1 MSAPVSAAPAD
12 AIPTVPGSRAAAQR
26 SVSARRPRPWPD
38 PVGDVS
44 ELKLLL
50 QPRDWYFGP
59 DQEPRLMAGL
69 VTLAA
74 ADQPGVVAA
83 LADLKLPATTSVY
96 QRITPTAAWCEAI
109 REIAGHRPTGR
120 GAQLRRAL
128 EAVCHG
134 DRPPVRSWV
143 ELPEAVAAM
152 RVTEIAVGL
161 QTDPVPAL
169 VSTPTSSCGSLQPE
183 ALLARV
189 SRAEREG
196 WQPWQLD
203 LEQALLRLPRQVDPQ
218 LAARAATLRSPAGLQ
233 LARWFAAGPLP
244 DPAAEVIGEPG
255 EPSSHRLQ
263 DGARTAGGAN
273 RSPSRPRGRRR
284 VAMAPAGNPRTSL
297 HRVLFR
303 LDPFAPPGV
312 AARSLGVASAVRPDL
327 LPHHRE
333 VTAAW
338 LLTDLNQVLKGYG
351 ATVLRP
357 ETARG
362 EPVGPALSLL
372 LAYTLGARNPA
383 ARQTGLDA
391 LLSFSVTG
399 NLNGRHLGEHL
410 GSLIADEVFPL
421 HLVLPALAGAFQAGA
436 LADTWDIIA
445 ALLPEV
451 LPGLHGLPR
460 ALPNL
465 LTLAADLAGTL
476 KRRDYIPA
484 LAPLAR
490 RGDASLTVRE
500 ARRLQTILTG
510 QPPANPP

>member
-1 MSAPVSAAPAD
+1 
-12 AIPTVPGSRAAAQR
+12 
-26 SVSARRPRPWPD
+26 VSARQPRPWPD

-59 DQEPRLMAGL
+59 HEEPRLMVGL

-74 ADQPGVVAA
+74 ADQSGVAAA
-83 LADLKLPATTSVY
+83 LADLKLPATTSVH

-109 REIAGHRPTGR
+109 REIAGHRPTER
-120 GAQLRRAL
+120 GTQLRRAL
-128 EAVCHG
+128 AAVRRG
-134 DRPPVRSWV
+134 ERPPVRSWI

-152 RVTEIAVGL
+152 RVTEIAVGV
-161 QTDPVPAL
+161 QTDPVPTL
-169 VSTPTSSCGSLQPE
+169 MSTPTSSCGSLQPE

-189 SRAEREG
+189 SRAEQEG

-203 LEQALLRLPRQVDPQ
+203 LEQALLRLPHQVDPQ
-218 LAARAATLRSPAGLQ
+218 LVARAAALRSPAGLR
-233 LARWFAAGPLP
+233 LASWLAAGPLP
-244 DPAAEVIGEPG
+244 DPAAVVIGEPS
-255 EPSSHRLQ
+255 EPSNHRLQ
-263 DGARTAGGAN
+263 DGAGTGAGAN

-284 VAMAPAGNPRTSL
+284 VAIAPVRNPRTSL
-297 HRVLFR
+297 HRVLFCI
-303 LDPFAPPGV
+303 DPFAPPGV
-312 AARSLGVASAVRPDL
+312 ATRSPGVASSVRPDL

-333 VTAAW
+333 ATAAW
-338 LLTDLNQVLKGYG
+338 LLTDLNQVLKGDG
-351 ATVLRP
+351 ATVLHLG
-357 ETARG
+357 TARG
-362 EPVGPALSLL
+362 QPVGPALTLL
-372 LAYTLGARNPA
+372 LAYTLGARNPT

-391 LLSFSVTG
+391 LLRFSAAG

-410 GSLIADEVFPL
+410 GSLIADEVLPL

-436 LADTWDIIA
+436 LVDTWDIIA

-451 LPGLHGLPR
+451 LPSLRGLPR

-476 KRRDYIPA
+476 ERRDYIPG
-484 LAPLAR
+484 LAQLAR

-510 QPPANPP
+510 QPPASPPP